1 MALKM
6 WVTRLGVA
14 AMLCAA
20 FARAEGTQEDVG
32 SLPLAGETQLL
43 SFKTNEG
50 SWLTLDASPDGQ
62 TLIFDLLGD
71 LYVLPVEGGWVE
83 DESLLLAKYLII
95 L

>member
-20 FARAEGTQEDVG
+20 FARAEGTQEDAG

-50 SWLTLDASPDGQ
+50 RGSHSMHRLMDRR
-62 TLIFDLLGD
+62 
-71 LYVLPVEGGWVE
+71 
-83 DESLLLAKYLII
+83 
-95 L
+95 